1 MNLKC
6 SFESV
11 QWSPSVTRLGLVAS
25 ASGAV
30 RRRMRLSVSPDSE
43 TQPGQQTALAVTAT
57 GTAAATIRE
66 AARGAT
72 DRRHGLRPHQPARAV
87 DGPDSD
93 RPEFESDCPSSR
105 RKTRAKSESRAG

>member
-30 RRRMRLSVSPDSE
+30 CQRIRLSVSPDGE
-43 TQPGQQTALAVTAT
+43 TQPGQQTAVTAS